1 MASSVTTSVTELPES
16 RVRVDAEV
24 PPEEIQRRVQQKA
37 RDLGRG
43 LKVPGFRKG
52 KVPPA
57 LVIQRIG
64 REAVLDETI
73 RDTLV
78 DWYRDAIDAAG
89 ITPIGD
95 PKVDLGEP
103 PADGEALTF
112 SIEIGVRPT
121 AQLGQY
127 KGLEV
132 GRREPTVDDADVQR
146 EIDGLRERLA
156 KLETVERPAESGDFI
171 VLDYVGSRDGV
182 PFDGGEARDQLLE
195 LGSGRLIPG
204 FEEQLVGAS
213 AGDERTVEVTFPQD
227 YGHEELA
234 GSAATFEVT
243 VKEVKHKELPELD
256 DDFAVD
262 AGFDDLAELENDVR
276 TRLGEREEQRVT
288 AEFREAALDA
298 AVAQATIEV
307 PEALVQARALE
318 LWEQM
323 LHSLSHRGISRD
335 AYLQIS
341 GRSEEEL
348 LAEAAPE
355 AEQTLRREALLAAVV
370 EAEQLEPTDD
380 DVLAALAPLA
390 EREGVEP
397 DKLLADL
404 KTSGRID
411 EVREDLAGR
420 QAADLVADQA
430 KPIELE
436 RAAARDALWTPDKE
450 AGAAGPSGQLW
461 TPGS

>member
-213 AGDERTVEVTFPQD
+213 AGDERTVEVTFPPD

>member
-298 AVAQATIEV
+298 AVAQATIEG

-370 EAEQLEPTDD
+370 EAEQREPTDD